1 MLFSRTGKEPL
12 GGCNVTPF
20 AQEKVDGSALLI
32 DGAIE
37 VDPLAFDLE
46 VSLIHAPRVADW
58 PCVPAPA
65 LFKLGDILLHPP
77 KNSRM
82 GQSDT
87 TFRHHLDEVTEAQ
100 FKCDVPSH
108 TQNDDLLVKVPSLE
122 QILCRGR
129 FRHPGSYRRIPGLS
143 TVCTR
148 TLQGPC
154 RAPFHHRGK
163 QLTPLPFILS
173 NICIVV
179 INFGRVT
186 SRPCLLSS
194 TKKTGLSLKNLFSG
208 RGISIFSVPM
218 ESRAVLAQGARW
230 RGANA

>member
-1 MLFSRTGKEPL
+1 MRGGVAVQGDHPGSPMLFRCPGKEPL
-12 GGCNVTPF
+12 SRRHITPS
-20 AQEKVDGSALLI
+20 AQEEVDGAARFI
-32 DGAIE
+32 HGAIQ

-82 GQSDT
+82 GQGDT

-108 TQNDDLLVKVPSLE
+108 TQKDDLLVKVPSLE

-129 FRHPGSYRRIPGLS
+129 FRHPGSYRRIPSLS

-148 TLQGPC
+148 TRC
-154 RAPFHHRGK
+154 RR
-163 QLTPLPFILS
+163 
-173 NICIVV
+173 
-179 INFGRVT
+179 
-186 SRPCLLSS
+186 
-194 TKKTGLSLKNLFSG
+194 SLNLCQFSA
-208 RGISIFSVPM
+208 I
-218 ESRAVLAQGARW
+218 
-230 RGANA
+230 

>member
-82 GQSDT
+82 GQSDA

-129 FRHPGSYRRIPGLS
+129 VRHPGSYRRIPRLS
-143 TVCTR
+143 TVCTKTR
-148 TLQGPC
+148 RQSVHG
-154 RAPFHHRGK
+154 FGHRVSYG
-163 QLTPLPFILS
+163 
-173 NICIVV
+173 IVSLHSYRRD
-179 INFGRVT
+179 N
-186 SRPCLLSS
+186 
-194 TKKTGLSLKNLFSG
+194 TKKGYGTRSHRRCCAYGFRS
-208 RGISIFSVPM
+208 
-218 ESRAVLAQGARW
+218 Q
-230 RGANA
+230 AN

>member
-1 MLFSRTGKEPL
+1 MLFSRPGKEPL

-20 AQEKVDGSALLI
+20 AQEKIDGSTLLI

-37 VDPLAFDLE
+37 VDPLSFDFD
-46 VSLIHAPRVADW
+46 VGFIHTPGVADR
-58 PCVPAPA
+58 PCVMIPV

-82 GQSDT
+82 GQSDA

-129 FRHPGSYRRIPGLS
+129 FRHPGSYRRIPSLS
-143 TVCTR
+143 TVYTR
-148 TLQGPC
+148 T
-154 RAPFHHRGK
+154 
-163 QLTPLPFILS
+163 
-173 NICIVV
+173 
-179 INFGRVT
+179 
-186 SRPCLLSS
+186 
-194 TKKTGLSLKNLFSG
+194 
-208 RGISIFSVPM
+208 
-218 ESRAVLAQGARW
+218 VLAWFSRCVLTTFAATSTIQYSGIGASW
-230 RGANA
+230 

>member
-1 MLFSRTGKEPL
+1 MLFSRPGKEPL

-20 AQEKVDGSALLI
+20 AQEKVDGAARFI
-32 DGAIE
+32 HDAIE

-65 LFKLGDILLHPP
+65 LLKLGDILLHPP

-122 QILCRGR
+122 RILCRGR
-129 FRHPGSYRRIPGLS
+129 FRHPGSYRRIPSLS

-148 TLQGPC
+148 TFLEVTDNGSGIADSQVASREGLGFSNM
-154 RAPFHHRGK
+154 RARARKYRRTTKRSHCVG
-163 QLTPLPFILS
+163 
-173 NICIVV
+173 
-179 INFGRVT
+179 
-186 SRPCLLSS
+186 SRY
-194 TKKTGLSLKNLFSG
+194 
-208 RGISIFSVPM
+208 
-218 ESRAVLAQGARW
+218 
-230 RGANA
+230 